1 MAVVNMD
8 FVVDYDPAK
17 DTSEEVTGRIL
28 KAVFLRR
35 LKHKKPVIM
44 FIGGDSGEG
53 KSITALRIQ
62 QLLLALQGLDIK
74 EYLNDM
80 NVYTPIQY
88 PEKLKRLLFDER
100 LKPVNII
107 CMHEAREIIKAKLWY
122 NFLNQAIS
130 DINAQARSVKRLMTI
145 IISQFIRDISS
156 DIRYT
161 LNYYCKVSRPLGY
174 GKKARLTIYVLWKD
188 DRDLE
193 KPRLRKRMLQ
203 GYLRY
208 PNGKYRKFVPTYL
221 EVNLPP
227 PEIIEEFEAQDYAAK
242 ANIIKRKIDTLIKDM
257 EVELNVG
264 TKKIDMIIEYYTR
277 NEEMIKL
284 IGKQTKKGFKLRPD
298 FKDMHELTT
307 IEADQFSRRLFT
319 ELEKKGLKEKDIG
332 DDDDIPE

>member
-1 MAVVNMD
+1 MYSRNTD
-8 FVVDYDPAK
+8 FVVDYDPAV
-17 DTSEEVTGRIL
+17 DTSEVVTRRIL
-28 KAVFLRR
+28 AATFLRR

-53 KSITALRIQ
+53 KSIAALRLQ
-62 QLLLALQGLDIK
+62 QILLDIQGLDIK
-74 EYLNDM
+74 EYLNDI

-100 LKPVNII
+100 LKKVNII
-107 CMHEAREIIKAKLWY
+107 TMHEAREIIKAKLWY

-161 LNYYCKVSRPLGY
+161 LNYYCKVQRPLGY
-174 GKKARLTIYVLWKD
+174 GKSARLTIYVLWKD

-193 KPRLRKRMLQ
+193 KPRLRKRYLQ

-208 PNGKYRKFVPTYL
+208 PNGRLRKFIPSYL
-221 EVNLPP
+221 EISLPP
-227 PEIIEEFEAQDYAAK
+227 DDVIKEFEQRDYEAK

-257 EVELNVG
+257 ELELNVV
-264 TKKIDMIIEYYTR
+264 TKKIDTILEYYTR
-277 NEEMIKL
+277 NDEMVKL

-307 IEADQFSRRLFT
+307 IEVEQFSQRLFK
-319 ELEKKGLKEKDIG
+319 ELEKKGIKDQVIE
-332 DDDDIPE
+332 DDLLPE

>member
-1 MAVVNMD
+1 
-8 FVVDYDPAK
+8 
-17 DTSEEVTGRIL
+17 
-28 KAVFLRR
+28 
-35 LKHKKPVIM
+35 M

-53 KSITALRIQ
+53 KSIAALRIQ
-62 QLLLALQGLDIK
+62 QLLLEIQGFDIK
-74 EYLNDM
+74 DYINDI

-100 LKPVNII
+100 LKKINII
-107 CMHEAREIIKAKLWY
+107 TMHEAREIIKAKLWY

-174 GKKARLTIYVLWKD
+174 GKSARLTIYVLWKD

-193 KPRLRKRMLQ
+193 KPKLRKRLLT

-208 PNGKYRKFVPTYL
+208 PNGRMRKFIPSYL
-221 EVNLPP
+221 EISLPP
-227 PEIIEEFEAQDYAAK
+227 TDIIKEFEQHDYEAK
-242 ANIIKRKIDTLIKDM
+242 ADIIKRKIDTLIKDM
-257 EVELNVG
+257 EMELNVG
-264 TKKIDMIIEYYTR
+264 SKKIDTILEYYTK
-277 NEEMIKL
+277 NYEMIKL

-298 FKDMHELTT
+298 FKDMHDLTT
-307 IEADQFSRRLFT
+307 IEADTFSKRLFT
-319 ELEKKGLKEKDIG
+319 ELEKKGIKDTVG
-332 DDDDIPE
+332 EEDDILPE